1 MQGRPGWETV
11 SIFDGDPSFLFI
23 GLSDCLGDIMK
34 NLSEEVVFFLLKK
47 HPDSTALELYNKLLL
62 VMKQLSEKDQDIR
75 NMMERFEDDGLVKHK
90 IRERTALKEWRVK
103 R

>member
-1 MQGRPGWETV
+1 
-11 SIFDGDPSFLFI
+11 
-23 GLSDCLGDIMK
+23 MK

-47 HPDSTALELYNKLLL
+47 YPDSTALELYNKILL
-62 VMKQLSEKDQDIR
+62 VLKELGDKDQDIR

-90 IRERTALKEWRVK
+90 IRERTVLKEWRAK

>member
-1 MQGRPGWETV
+1 
-11 SIFDGDPSFLFI
+11 
-23 GLSDCLGDIMK
+23 MK

-47 HPDSTALELYNKLLL
+47 HPDSTALELYNKLL
-62 VMKQLSEKDQDIR
+62 VVIKELSEKDQDIR

-90 IRERTALKEWRVK
+90 IRERTVLKEWRVK